1 MTEALPPYDLD
12 AEEAVLGS
20 LLIDN
25 EAINEIDT
33 VIGSEDFF
41 SEQNQI
47 VYNACRN
54 LFLRDEAINQITVA
68 QELARLNKLDEA
80 GGAAYLSHLVSI
92 VPTSLHVLH
101 YAQIVFRLAT
111 MRRLISAAGQIESI
125 GYKADP
131 DVDLSLT
138 RAEDIIFKLRTR
150 HSRGD
155 FVPIQD
161 ALNVYFEEAGKTA
174 FASDIQSVKTGFN
187 AIDNALGGLQ
197 RSELVILAARTSI
210 GKTSLALNMARNAA
224 VNQNACVAIFS
235 LEMSRREVIQRL
247 LSSEA
252 NIESQHFRK
261 GRFSELEER
270 LLHRDIIPRLAET
283 SIFIDDTPNMRISE
297 IRSKAKRL
305 HLKRNVDMVVLDYI
319 QLVRGDSR
327 NDNRVQ
333 EITEIT
339 QALKALAR
347 ELDAPVLALS
357 QLSRYIE
364 HRQEGKKQK
373 QQIKPQLS
381 DLRDSG
387 SIEQDADVVMF
398 IHRPEKL
405 YSEEEWLREFG
416 EESPYP
422 RGVAEII
429 IAKNRNGP
437 TGEVLLRFIQ
447 ETTKFDNNIIEV
459 GQDSRYFSR

>member
-1 MTEALPPYDLD
+1 VTEALPPYDLD